1 MRAACLLVA
10 FAVGAPLEA
19 QTLHYEGSA
28 GLATGSY
35 IFTTRTS
42 SWHVATG
49 LALGAGPVTLR
60 ATLPV
65 FYQNSTLIAT
75 TGTGLVPTGGSSG
88 GAVADSGARRSVGT
102 SRRLAVASPVVFSVA
117 AGLAGDPVEVP
128 TSAADGYQWATGDP
142 VVGLT
147 VAALRSGR
155 LGLSVGAS
163 AKIPVTDTASF
174 GTGAWDFGGTL
185 SSSLLLSAHFFVGFD
200 VGYWAMGDTP
210 ALDLDNPVLLGG
222 SLSYLS
228 LSGWSISAGVSG
240 STPVIA
246 GFAESVSATLG
257 VLRSGRAGL
266 GVLLTAGLT
275 ETAPDIAVA
284 LSWRLGLLRP

>member
-1 MRAACLLVA
+1 MRAARLLVA

-42 SWHVATG
+42 SWHVSTG

-65 FYQNSTLIAT
+65 FYQNSTLIAA
-75 TGTGLVPTGGSSG
+75 TGSGLVPTGGSAG
-88 GAVADSGARRSVGT
+88 DAVADSSARRSGST
-102 SRRLAVASPVVFSVA
+102 SRRLAIVSPVVLSSA

-128 TSAADGYQWATGDP
+128 TSAVASYQWATGDP
-142 VVGLT
+142 VVGVT

-155 LGLSVGAS
+155 FGLLVGAN
-163 AKIPVTDTASF
+163 AKLPVADTASF
-174 GTGAWDFGGTL
+174 GTGAWDFGGTV
-185 SSSLLLSAHFFVGFD
+185 SSSLLLGRHVFLGLD

-210 ALDLDNPVLLGG
+210 TLDLENPLLLGG
-222 SLSYLS
+222 TLSYLS
-228 LSGWSISAGVSG
+228 LSGWSISGGVSG

-246 GFAESVSATLG
+246 GFADSVSATLG

-275 ETAPDIAVA
+275 ETAPDFAFA
-284 LSWRLGLLRP
+284 LSWRLGLLR